1 VGTKHYDPRTSNSL
15 YHLVWGI
22 RFFFSGLRMLTR
34 HPPLFGLSLIP
45 IVITVVA
52 LLSLALGIAWL
63 VGGWVAGALGEDLRI
78 VAQALI
84 FLFALMLGYFLYLP
98 IARVLLAPF
107 SEALSR
113 RAHAIN
119 TASMSNSSRSD
130 LASRGWGRAM
140 WEGLKLVT
148 FQAVIGLTALTISL
162 IFPPLGAPIG
172 ITVAIFVCAL
182 DFCDVPL
189 SVRGLPFGKKMH
201 LIWRNKSLAIGFGIA
216 AYLSLLIPIINLF
229 SLPAGVIGATLLIDG
244 IENTKQTK

>member
-1 VGTKHYDPRTSNSL
+1 METKNYDPRTTNPI

-22 RFFFSGLRMLTR
+22 RFFFSGLLMLTR
-34 HPPLFGLSLIP
+34 HPPLLGLSLIP

-52 LLSLALGIAWL
+52 LLSLALSIAWL
-63 VGGWVAGALGEDLRI
+63 VGGWVAGILGEDLRI

-98 IARVLLAPF
+98 VARVLLAPF

-119 TASMSNSSRSD
+119 TAAMSNSSHIG

-140 WEGLKLVT
+140 LEGLKLVM
-148 FQAVIGLTALTISL
+148 FQVVIGITALTISL
-162 IFPPLGAPIG
+162 VFPPFSAPIG
-172 ITVAIFVCAL
+172 ITVAIFICAL

-189 SVRGLPFGKKMH
+189 SVRGLPFGRKMN
-201 LIWRNKSLAIGFGIA
+201 LIWRYKSLTIGFGIA
-216 AYLSLLIPIINLF
+216 AYLSLLIPIVNLF
-229 SLPAGVIGATLLIDG
+229 SLPAGVIGATLLING
-244 IENTKQTK
+244 IEKKK